1 MVIDQSLGF
10 RIERV
15 NVDITLVANDCVSR
29 TVWVPQIPVKPDPSP
44 DDKITDE
51 FDLCEITRAVMLD
64 ETDEGIAIS
73 ETSLVSEAKVLEYD
87 HLNWAIKLK

>member
-15 NVDITLVANDCVSR
+15 NVDITMVANDCVSR

-51 FDLCEITRAVMLD
+51 FDLCEISRAVMLD
-64 ETDEGIAIS
+64 KTDDVDIS

-87 HLNWAIKLK
+87 HLTWAIKQK

>member
-15 NVDITLVANDCVSR
+15 NVDITMVANDCVSR

-51 FDLCEITRAVMLD
+51 FDLCEMSRAVMLD
-64 ETDEGIAIS
+64 KTDDVDIS
-73 ETSLVSEAKVLEYD
+73 
-87 HLNWAIKLK
+87 